1 MGFCIE
7 AFTRLCKS
15 RALIS
20 WPSCYSCFL
29 LRVVLGFSMVLQG
42 LLFLKILRELCSES
56 LGRSIPKGFSSA
68 LDGLRSFAR

>member
-29 LRVVLGFSMVLQG
+29 LRVVLGFFYGFAGAFIFKDLEGTLQ
-42 LLFLKILRELCSES
+42 
-56 LGRSIPKGFSSA
+56 
-68 LDGLRSFAR
+68 